1 MAGKDNL
8 IPTNQRT
15 KEEARELGRKGGIAS
30 GEARREKKTMR
41 EMLEYL
47 LAKKVE
53 GDKTCLEVIMTSATQ
68 KAMSG
73 DIKAMEFVRDT
84 SGQKPDTQITL
95 KDLKTIPY
103 NYNPDKKTDDD

>member
-1 MAGKDNL
+1 MANEKNL
-8 IPTNQRT
+8 IPFDKRTEKEQR
-15 KEEARELGRKGGIAS
+15 EIRIKGGIAS